1 MPGLKNNELMHEW
14 MQADSPEFDIEPER
28 ITAELA
34 RDNDIMLTLI
44 KELGGEP
51 ELRRRLEALA
61 S

>member
-1 MPGLKNNELMHEW
+1 MPGLKSNELMHEW
-14 MQADSPEFDIEPER
+14 MQGDSPELDIEPER

-34 RDNDIMLTLI
+34 RNNDIMLQLI
-44 KELGGEP
+44 KELGGET